1 MKNVLMIIV
10 IVLLVTGNA
19 FAAQKIAFTKY
30 PDLKLG
36 FTTVIFTKCKM
47 DPTLDNAKAWIDY
60 ASAQGYAWI
69 ELRDPN
75 GALTIDQAKEIAA
88 YAKSKNLEMA
98 YATNRG
104 SNDADY
110 WQVLGNSWR
119 RALLFENGPR
129 TVRTTD
135 ANSEFAKDEKKV
147 AWTEAEFKK
156 ALETQNNA
164 AKALKEMGLQL
175 MIENANV
182 PLVGQFSLDELLTAA
197 DPAVGYQLD
206 TANMFA
212 VARTKADP
220 KDAEAFLKKHI
231 GRLQYT
237 HLKSSVNN
245 AQNPVLADNPLPFE
259 TVFQLLAENKKPYIA
274 IELGQVE
281 SCDDQKANL
290 EKSLEYLQSKGFIT
304 ISK

>member
-1 MKNVLMIIV
+1 MKKLLMLGLVVLMMTSTV
-10 IVLLVTGNA
+10 
-19 FAAQKIAFTKY
+19 FAAQKITFTKY
-30 PDLKLG
+30 PELKLG

-60 ASAQGYAWI
+60 ASEQGYAWI

-75 GALTIDQAKEIAA
+75 GALPVEAAKEVAA
-88 YAKSKNLEMA
+88 YAQAKNIEMG

-104 SNDADY
+104 PNDADY
-110 WQVLGNSWR
+110 WVVLGNAWR
-119 RALLFENGPR
+119 RALLFENGPKTIR
-129 TVRTTD
+129 TLD
-135 ANSEFAKDEKKV
+135 ANTEFAKDETKT

-156 ALETQNNA
+156 ALDIQNNA
-164 AKALKEMGLQL
+164 AKAMQEMGLQL
-175 MIENANV
+175 VIENANL
-182 PLVGQFSLDELLTAA
+182 PLVGQYSLDELLTAA
-197 DPAVGYQLD
+197 DPSVGYQLD

-237 HLKSSVNN
+237 HLKTSVDN

-259 TVFQLLAENKKPYIA
+259 TVFQILSENQKPYIA

-290 EKSLEYLQSKGFIT
+290 QKSLEYLQSAGFIT
-304 ISK
+304 ISQ